1 MNMKTI
7 SAAVAAA
14 MLAGACATPPS
25 QTQNQPAPSSNS
37 AFTAAGC
44 PLAPERP
51 VDGDKKVIGAVVGAV
66 AGAVVGKAVSKK
78 SGGAVVGAGLGG
90 LFGYLVGSN
99 IAVKEQADGSVM
111 LDIPGAALFD
121 TGKSNIK
128 PQFADTLTKIS
139 QTLQE
144 NPGTIV
150 CVIGFTDAVGSDTNN
165 QRLSEDRS
173 HSVTAFLTA
182 KGVASSRLTAA
193 GLGERFP
200 VGDNNTESGRTQNR
214 RVEMYVR
221 N

>member
-1 MNMKTI
+1 MKLKALASGI
-7 SAAVAAA
+7 ALA
-14 MLAGACATPPS
+14 MLVSACATNQPAS
-25 QTQNQPAPSSNS
+25 QPAPSANS

-51 VDGDKKVIGAVVGAV
+51 VDNDKKVIGAAVGAV

-90 LFGYLVGSN
+90 LFGYLIGSD

-128 PQFADTLTKIS
+128 PQFADTLGKIS
-139 QTLQE
+139 QTLKD
-144 NPGTIV
+144 NPNTIV
-150 CVIGFTDAVGSDTNN
+150 CVIGFTDSVGTDANN
-165 QRLSEDRS
+165 QKLSEDRS
-173 HSVTAFLTA
+173 HSVTAFLTSR
-182 KGVASSRLTAA
+182 GVASSRLTAA
-193 GLGERFP
+193 GLGERFA
-200 VGDNNTESGRTQNR
+200 VGDNNTDAGRAQNR

>member
-1 MNMKTI
+1 MNLKHLST
-7 SAAVAAA
+7 AVAAT
-14 MLAGACATPPS
+14 LLVSACATQQSPS
-25 QTQNQPAPSSNS
+25 HSQATPSSNS
-37 AFTAAGC
+37 AFSAAGC

-51 VDGDKKVIGAVVGAV
+51 VDSDKKVIGAAVGAV

-78 SGGAVVGAGLGG
+78 SGGAVIGAGLGG
-90 LFGYLVGSN
+90 LFGYLIGSD

-128 PQFADTLTKIS
+128 PQFADTLSKIY

-144 NPGTIV
+144 NPNTIV
-150 CVIGFTDAVGSDTNN
+150 CVIGFTDSVGTDTNN
-165 QRLSEDRS
+165 QKLSQDRS
-173 HSVTAFLTA
+173 HSVTSFLTA
-182 KGVASSRLTAA
+182 KGVASNRLTAA
-193 GLGERFP
+193 GLGERFA
-200 VGDNNTESGRTQNR
+200 VGDNNTESGRAQNR